1 MKKEN
6 QYINRE
12 LSWLKFNARVLQ
24 EAADERVPL
33 LERLRFA
40 GIFSNNLDEF
50 FKVRYATVKRVAMNE
65 TSDKE
70 LGVHAKEL
78 LEEITKEV
86 ILLQDQSLKI
96 IASITKELEKEQ
108 IFIVDEKNLLPEHES
123 FVNTYFYNKV
133 RPALFTI
140 ILNDLEMFPQLKD
153 DVAYL
158 AVKMTLKEEDEKAS
172 GIEKFFSSRV
182 YKEKIQYA
190 LIELPTTLDR
200 FIELPQIG
208 DKHYI
213 IMLDDVIRF
222 CLHKIF
228 NIFNY
233 ESLTANMIKIT
244 RDAELDIDDD
254 LSKSFIEKI
263 STSVEDRRKGEPVR
277 FVYDKMIDKDTLQ
290 FLFEKMG
297 IVKTDSVIPGGRY
310 HNRRD
315 FMSFPSLG
323 RKDLTYPPIQPL
335 PVQGLTS
342 DESLLKKIAEKD
354 YLQYTPYHTFSNII
368 WFLREAALD
377 PKVKSVKI
385 TIYRLAK
392 NSQVVN
398 SLINAV
404 KNGKQV
410 TVQIEL
416 QARFDEESNIR
427 YAEQLKAEGVKLIF
441 GVRGL
446 KVHSKICVIER
457 KEGKELKRYG
467 FISTGNFNESTAKI
481 YTDYTLF
488 TANQEILKEV
498 NKVFNFFDTNYNVQK
513 FKHLIVSPHYT
524 KKQLKHLIDEEI
536 KNAKAGKEA
545 YIKLKMN
552 NITSYKM
559 IDKLYEASRAGVKIQ
574 MIVRGICC
582 LVPGIEGM
590 SENIEVISI
599 VDKFLEHPRLFIF
612 GNGGTP
618 KVYISSADW
627 MTRNISFRVE
637 VGCPIYDKTIQQEL
651 IDTFEISWAD
661 NVKAR
666 IINKAQ
672 DNTYRPHITPALR
685 SQVALYEYYQH
696 KNKLTE

>member
-1 MKKEN
+1 MKTKN
-6 QYINRE
+6 TYVNRE

-24 EAADERVPL
+24 EAADEKVPL

-65 TSDKE
+65 SSDKE

-86 ILLQDQSLKI
+86 IQLQDESLSI
-96 IASITKELEKEQ
+96 INTITEELEKEQ
-108 IFIVDEKNLLPEHES
+108 IFIVNEKTLLPEHEA
-123 FVNTYFYNKV
+123 FVNTYFYDKV

-140 ILNDLEMFPQLKD
+140 ILNDLEKFPQLKD

-158 AVKMTLKEEDEKAS
+158 AVKMTLKEDEKAS
-172 GIEKFFSSRV
+172 GVQKFFSSKA

-190 LIELPTTLDR
+190 LIELPTTLNR

-222 CLHKIF
+222 CLHLIF
-228 NIFNY
+228 SIFNY
-233 ESLTANMIKIT
+233 ESLSANMIKIT

-254 LSKSFIEKI
+254 LSKSFVEKI
-263 STSVEDRRKGEPVR
+263 SSSVEDRRKGAPVR
-277 FVYDKMIDKDTLQ
+277 FVYDKTIDKDTLH
-290 FLFEKMG
+290 FLIEKMG
-297 IVKTDSVIPGGRY
+297 IVNTDSVIPGGRY

-315 FMSFPSLG
+315 YMSFPSLG
-323 RKDLTYPPIQPL
+323 RTDLTYAPIHPL
-335 PVQGLTS
+335 PVKGLTS
-342 DESLLKKIAEKD
+342 EESLLKKIAEKD
-354 YLQYTPYHTFSNII
+354 YLQFTPYHTFSNII

-404 KNGKQV
+404 KNGKKV

-457 KEGKELKRYG
+457 EEGKGIKRYG
-467 FISTGNFNESTAKI
+467 FISTGNFNESTAKV

-488 TANQEILKEV
+488 TANQDILKEV
-498 NKVFNFFDTNYNVQK
+498 NKVFNFFETNYNIQK
-513 FKHLIVSPHYT
+513 YKHLIVSPHYT
-524 KKQLKHLIDEEI
+524 KKILKQLIEEEI

-552 NITSYKM
+552 NITNYKM
-559 IDKLYEASRAGVKIQ
+559 IDKLYEASRVGVKIQ

-612 GNGGTP
+612 GNNGNP

-637 VGCPIYDKTIQQEL
+637 VGCPIYDETIKQEL

-666 IINKAQ
+666 VIDQAQ
-672 DNTYRPHITPALR
+672 DNHYRPHTLPAQR
-685 SQVALYEYYQH
+685 SQVALYEYYQQ

>member
-1 MKKEN
+1 MKTKN
-6 QYINRE
+6 TYVNRE

-24 EAADERVPL
+24 EAADEKVPL

-65 TSDKE
+65 SSDKE

-86 ILLQDQSLKI
+86 IQLQDESLSI
-96 IASITKELEKEQ
+96 INTLTEELEKEQ
-108 IFIVDEKNLLPEHES
+108 IFIVNEKTLLPEHEA
-123 FVNTYFYNKV
+123 FVNTYFYDKV

-140 ILNDLEMFPQLKD
+140 ILNDLEKFPQLKD

-158 AVKMTLKEEDEKAS
+158 AVKMTLKEDEKAS
-172 GIEKFFSSRV
+172 GVQKFFSSKA

-190 LIELPTTLDR
+190 LIELPTTLNR
-200 FIELPQIG
+200 FIELPQVD

-222 CLHKIF
+222 CLHLIF
-228 NIFNY
+228 SIFNY
-233 ESLTANMIKIT
+233 ESLSANMIKIT

-254 LSKSFIEKI
+254 LSKSFVEKI
-263 STSVEDRRKGEPVR
+263 SSSVEDRRKGAPVR
-277 FVYDKMIDKDTLQ
+277 FVYDKTIDKDTLH
-290 FLFEKMG
+290 FLIEKMG
-297 IVKTDSVIPGGRY
+297 IVNTDSVIPGGRY

-315 FMSFPSLG
+315 YMSFPSLG
-323 RKDLTYPPIQPL
+323 RTDLTYASIHPL
-335 PVQGLTS
+335 PVKGLTS
-342 DESLLKKIAEKD
+342 EESLLKKIAEKD
-354 YLQYTPYHTFSNII
+354 YLQFTPYHTFSNII

-404 KNGKQV
+404 KNGKKV

-457 KEGKELKRYG
+457 EEGKGIKRYG
-467 FISTGNFNESTAKI
+467 FISTGNFNESTAKV

-488 TANQEILKEV
+488 TANQDILKEV
-498 NKVFNFFDTNYNVQK
+498 NKVFNFFETNYNIQK
-513 FKHLIVSPHYT
+513 YKHLIVSPHYT
-524 KKQLKHLIDEEI
+524 KKILKQLIDEEI

-612 GNGGTP
+612 GNNGNP

-637 VGCPIYDKTIQQEL
+637 VGCPIYDETIKQEL

-666 IINKAQ
+666 VIDQAQ
-672 DNTYRPHITPALR
+672 DNHYRPHTLPAQR
-685 SQVALYEYYQH
+685 SQVALYEYYQQ

>member
-1 MKKEN
+1 MKTKN
-6 QYINRE
+6 TYVNRE

-24 EAADERVPL
+24 EAADEKVPL

-65 TSDKE
+65 SSDKE

-86 ILLQDQSLKI
+86 IQLQDESLSI
-96 IASITKELEKEQ
+96 INTITEELEKEQ
-108 IFIVDEKNLLPEHES
+108 IFIVNEKTLLPEHEA
-123 FVNTYFYNKV
+123 FVNTYFYDKV

-140 ILNDLEMFPQLKD
+140 ILNDLEKFPQLKD

-158 AVKMTLKEEDEKAS
+158 AVKMTLKEDEKAS
-172 GIEKFFSSRV
+172 GVQKFFSSKA

-190 LIELPTTLDR
+190 LIELPTTLNR
-200 FIELPQIG
+200 FIELPQVG

-222 CLHKIF
+222 CLHLIF
-228 NIFNY
+228 SIFNY
-233 ESLTANMIKIT
+233 ESLSANMIKIT

-254 LSKSFIEKI
+254 LSKSFVEKI
-263 STSVEDRRKGEPVR
+263 STSVEDRRKGAPVR
-277 FVYDKMIDKDTLQ
+277 FVYDKTIDKDTLH
-290 FLFEKMG
+290 FLIEKMG
-297 IVKTDSVIPGGRY
+297 IVNTDSVIPGGRY

-315 FMSFPSLG
+315 YMSFPSLG
-323 RKDLTYPPIQPL
+323 RTDLTYTPIHPL
-335 PVQGLTS
+335 PVKGLTS
-342 DESLLKKIAEKD
+342 EESLLKKIAEKD
-354 YLQYTPYHTFSNII
+354 YLQFTPYHTFSNII

-404 KNGKQV
+404 KNGKKV

-457 KEGKELKRYG
+457 EEGKGIKRYG
-467 FISTGNFNESTAKI
+467 FISTGNFNESTAKV

-488 TANQEILKEV
+488 TANQDILKEV
-498 NKVFNFFDTNYNVQK
+498 NKVFNFFETNYNIQK
-513 FKHLIVSPHYT
+513 YKHLIVSPHYT
-524 KKQLKHLIDEEI
+524 KKILKQLIEEEI

-612 GNGGTP
+612 GNNGNP

-637 VGCPIYDKTIQQEL
+637 VGCPIYDEAIKQEL

-666 IINKAQ
+666 VIDQAQ
-672 DNTYRPHITPALR
+672 DNHYRPHTLPAQR
-685 SQVALYEYYQH
+685 SQVALYEYYQQ